1 MNQSIHF
8 DTMQNIFHLN
18 TKNSSYI
25 IKILKDGTLSHIY
38 YGKRLRRYHG
48 SKPFIF
54 VDRGFSPNPTLE
66 DSTFSY
72 DTIPQEY
79 PTNGDGDFRTAAYQT
94 LEGNGSRI
102 SRFHFDS
109 YEVIEGKQKLQRLP
123 HMHAENKGDAETLII
138 HAKDAVNGLAVELQ
152 CTVFLSCRCHDTLR

>member
-79 PTNGDGDFRTAAYQT
+79 PTNGDGIFVQQLIRRLKETDREYRDF
-94 LEGNGSRI
+94 I
-102 SRFHFDS
+102 
-109 YEVIEGKQKLQRLP
+109 
-123 HMHAENKGDAETLII
+123 LIPM
-138 HAKDAVNGLAVELQ
+138 K
-152 CTVFLSCRCHDTLR
+152 